1 MSKLIIS
8 TLIAAG
14 LAAAVPA
21 GAQTAAPVAG
31 SQASHAPGMH
41 RGHDTKRAFSKPT
54 ERIEAKLAY
63 LKTALK
69 ITDKQQPQWDAFANL
84 QRKQAA
90 EREKRMDEWHARMAQ
105 GSGQREHHRPTAIER
120 LERMQQFHA
129 EGIRRLN
136 EQLEVQ
142 KPFYAVLTNE
152 QKQVADELL
161 APHGSRHGH
170 GMKHGDRR
178 MGA

>member
-8 TLIAAG
+8 TLIAIG

-21 GAQTAAPVAG
+21 GAQTAAPAAG
-31 SQASHAPGMH
+31 SQASHMPGMH
-41 RGHDTKRAFSKPT
+41 QSHDTKRAFSKPT

-90 EREKRMDEWHARMAQ
+90 EREKRMEEWHARMAQ
-105 GSGQREHHRPTAIER
+105 GSGQHERHRPTAIER

-142 KPFYAVLTNE
+142 KPLYAVLTSE
-152 QKQVADELL
+152 QKQVADQLL
-161 APHGSRHGH
+161 PPHDGPHGHRLQH
-170 GMKHGDRR
+170 
-178 MGA
+178 